1 MILVIA
7 RAGIKFDNAVSTY
20 VRRLAEGLLLNGV
33 QTKVLLITQDYQW
46 QKMPIHGVEYINS
59 MSSKRRSAHRLV
71 RGLVYYYSTYVGI
84 WYTIAKYREKEEF
97 LSLIHIGEYD
107 TTRFFL
113 MIACKLMGVGYYANV
128 LEHPFRIKKTL
139 SKTLINAMMPFLSNG
154 LLCITGSLQTAL
166 PHKHSIVVPPTV
178 ESARL
183 QRMPDFPDESSKFTI
198 GYCGTISNYK
208 DGFDILLASLR
219 HVKGDLQRRIRLL
232 VIGDSNRKE
241 ETLGSFERGV
251 ADSGME
257 IEVQFTGRIENS
269 EVMNFLT
276 DCNLLV
282 LTRPDNLQTRYG
294 FPSKLPEYLSTGRPV
309 LVSKVSDIPVYLKDR
324 VSAYLLDEVS
334 PSTVAGKI
342 EYIMQNYAEATE
354 VGRRG
359 YEVAK
364 AVFNNEVQGRR
375 VVEFCRNPQGVK

>member
-1 MILVIA
+1 MN
-7 RAGIKFDNAVSTY
+7 NAVSIY
-20 VRRLAEGLLLNGV
+20 VKRMAEGVALQNEKV
-33 QTKVLLITQDYQW
+33 KVLLFTQNYGWSETSVDGLIYL
-46 QKMPIHGVEYINS
+46 NS
-59 MSSKRRSAHRLV
+59 LMGTRRSGSKII
-71 RGLVYYYSTYVGI
+71 RGLIYYYRTFFSLWGHIKKLKRDEGLNCVLHVSESDSISVNLMLACRTHGITY
-84 WYTIAKYREKEEF
+84 IAN
-97 LSLIHIGEYD
+97 I
-107 TTRFFL
+107 
-113 MIACKLMGVGYYANV
+113 
-128 LEHPFRIKKTL
+128 LEHPMRRGRRFSNLASLKLMRIL
-139 SKTLINAMMPFLSNG
+139 SSGNIYISQN
-154 LLCITGSLQTAL
+154 LQTAL

-309 LVSKVSDIPVYLKDR
+309 LVSKVSDIPGYLKNG